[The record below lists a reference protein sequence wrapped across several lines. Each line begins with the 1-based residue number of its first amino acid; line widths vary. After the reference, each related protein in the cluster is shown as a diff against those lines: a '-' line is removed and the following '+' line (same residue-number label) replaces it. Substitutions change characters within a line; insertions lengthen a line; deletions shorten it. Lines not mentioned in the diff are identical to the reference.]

1 MTSATPTRQ
10 ARKSP
15 RRAAATCVGLLLG
28 LGLLAVG
35 VASAQSSVQSANR
48 PLGGG
53 SATQRETLSAQGWV
67 LREIHWDPILQHAW
81 EVFADPVHPE
91 RPTVAVLAGGAEQQ
105 VARGAA
111 EARSRAVEAAVPV
124 VRVGDRVVLW
134 SAEKN
139 LRLQLAAVAEENGAI
154 GDHIRLSIPG
164 TAWDNGPGSQQPV
177 RGVVRGAAD
186 VEMEP

>member
-10 ARKSP
+10 TRKAP
-15 RRAAATCVGLLLG
+15 RPLADLCAGCG
-28 LGLLAVG
+28 LGLVLLAAG
-35 VASAQSSVQSANR
+35 IASAQSSVQSANR
-48 PLGGG
+48 PLVEGGT
-53 SATQRETLSAQGWV
+53 AQRESLSAQGWV
-67 LREIHWDPILQHAW
+67 LREVHWDPILRHAW

-91 RPTVAVLAGGAEQQ
+91 RPTVAVLAGGAEQE
-105 VARGAA
+105 VARSAA

-154 GDHIRLSIPG
+154 GDHIRLGIPG
-164 TAWDNGPGSQQPV
+164 TAWDNGPGSQPPV